1 MLSKAFITDL
11 VALFPGRL
19 ARAFEISI
27 VSTLAVIVSM
37 TFEIPSPDVSAY
49 VIFGLLRAKE
59 SGFVVRDDALA
70 RGLDYLAGALVATKD
85 LNSVPDANR
94 QAWLLDVLGEGRL
107 VNLAAAHGHPA
118 SVMDMSFAAQALSTE
133 WALEQKGNL
142 QHQVY
147 DVPKAVDEWVATLK
161 LQTMGITIDTLTDE
175 QRKYLASWEMGT

>member
-70 RGLDYLAGALVATKD
+70 LEILA
-85 LNSVPDANR
+85 
-94 QAWLLDVLGEGRL
+94 QLLDVVRGDRCHRQRAPTRKEPSVDRVLGVGGSAHRPALALDAGHVPFEVALGHICEGVGPL
-107 VNLAAAHGHPA
+107 
-118 SVMDMSFAAQALSTE
+118 
-133 WALEQKGNL
+133 
-142 QHQVY
+142 
-147 DVPKAVDEWVATLK
+147 
-161 LQTMGITIDTLTDE
+161 
-175 QRKYLASWEMGT
+175 